1 MPWKCPGCGHQN
13 YETFNNCSCGY
24 SSNAAVLTK
33 HGLTDYERVSEEG
46 EQHPAIPLNCAN
58 DHTPPLQGITES
70 HDLQAPERPDST
82 CGVPHQEVIKE
93 IDSWLFT
100 FSSADS
106 CISIS
111 TPALR
116 SFRLKISLEDIEDL
130 LEYLY
135 QKTGNEKTIR
145 KIGLGVTDILG
156 VIDKV
161 DRMIEE
167 KKSKVSIKFNGDE
180 LQEIADIINLQL
192 KVR

>member
-1 MPWKCPGCGHQN
+1 MPWKCPACGRQN

-24 SSNAAVLTK
+24 SSCDAVLTK
-33 HGLTDYERVSEEG
+33 HGLTDYQRVSG
-46 EQHPAIPLNCAN
+46 EAELRHDIPLNCAS
-58 DHTPPLQGITES
+58 DHAASLQRLTES
-70 HDLQAPERPDST
+70 HDLQAPEKHDST
-82 CGVPHQEVIKE
+82 NGAPQEEVIKE

-130 LEYLY
+130 LEFLY
-135 QKTGNEKTIR
+135 QKTGNEKTTR

-161 DRMIEE
+161 DRIIEG

-180 LQEIADIINLQL
+180 LQEIADFINLQL
-192 KVR
+192 KV

>member
-1 MPWKCPGCGHQN
+1 MPWKCPACGRQN

-24 SSNAAVLTK
+24 SGSDAVLTK
-33 HGLTDYERVSEEG
+33 HGLADCQRVSEEG
-46 EQHPAIPLNCAN
+46 EQRHDVPLNCTS
-58 DHTPPLQGITES
+58 DHTLPLQGLTES
-70 HDLQAPERPDST
+70 HDLQASERPDST
-82 CGVPHQEVIKE
+82 SSVPDEEVIKE

-116 SFRLKISLEDIEDL
+116 SFKLKISLEDIEDL
-130 LEYLY
+130 LEFLY
-135 QKTGNEKTIR
+135 QKTGNEKTTR

-161 DRMIEE
+161 DRIIEE

-180 LQEIADIINLQL
+180 LQEIADFINLQL
-192 KVR
+192 KA

>member
-1 MPWKCPGCGHQN
+1 MPWKCPECGRQN

-24 SSNAAVLTK
+24 STSEAVLTK
-33 HGLTDYERVSEEG
+33 HGLTDFPGVSEQG
-46 EQHPAIPLNCAN
+46 GQPHDIPLNCIS
-58 DHTPPLQGITES
+58 DSTPLMQQPTES

-82 CGVPHQEVIKE
+82 NGVPHEEVIKE

-116 SFRLKISLEDIEDL
+116 SFRLKLSIEDL
-130 LEYLY
+130 EDLMEFLY
-135 QKTGNEKTIR
+135 QKTGNEKTTR
-145 KIGLGVTDILG
+145 KIGIGTTDILG

-161 DRMIEE
+161 DRMIEA
-167 KKSKVSIKFNGDE
+167 KKSKISIKFSSDE
-180 LQEIADIINLQL
+180 LQEITDFINLQL
-192 KVR
+192 KV